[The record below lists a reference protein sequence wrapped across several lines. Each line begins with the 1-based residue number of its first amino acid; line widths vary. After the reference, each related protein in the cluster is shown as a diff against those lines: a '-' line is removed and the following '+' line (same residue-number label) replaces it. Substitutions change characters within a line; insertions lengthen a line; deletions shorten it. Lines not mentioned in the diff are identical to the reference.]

1 MSESH
6 SHAHGDGR
14 FNRAFAVGVGLNLAF
29 VGIEAWYGWSTD
41 SLSLLADAGHN
52 LSDVAGLVLAW
63 GAMLVSR
70 LKPDFRHTYGWSR
83 AGILAAFVNA
93 VLLLVAMG
101 SLCLEAFQR
110 LHSPEPVQGKIIMAV
125 AAVGIV
131 INGLTA
137 LLFMKGRHED
147 LNLQGAFVH
156 MAADALVSVGVV
168 VAGAMS
174 LYLGWDW
181 IDPVVSV
188 GIAIVIVLGS
198 IGLLKQSV
206 HLLFDAVPEHVDLN
220 SVREFL
226 ENLDGVTQVLDLHVW
241 AMSTTK
247 VAMTAHLLMRE
258 GSAGDLFLY
267 ETSKKLHAQFG
278 IDHLTLQLMN
288 TPVGLTCEH

>member
-6 SHAHGDGR
+6 SHAHGDGQ

-63 GAMLVSR
+63 GAMFVSR

-83 AGILAAFVNA
+83 AGILAAFINA

-125 AAVGIV
+125 ATIGIV

-181 IDPVVSV
+181 IDPVVSI

-198 IGLLKQSV
+198 IGLLKKSV
-206 HLLFDAVPEHVDLN
+206 HLLFDAVPENVDLI
-220 SVREFL
+220 SVQEFL
-226 ENLDGVTQVLDLHVW
+226 QCQDGVMQVLDLHIW

-258 GSAGDLFLY
+258 GSIGDSFLS
-267 ETSKKLHAQFG
+267 ETSKQLHARFG

-288 TPVGLTCEH
+288 APVGLTCDH